1 MSLGPHHSAALTQKG
16 EVYTWGQAG
25 WRFCLDFLGILSGFF
40 GWFLEGSKET
50 MLSDFGHFGSFSQAG
65 RLGHASQGAEVDDA
79 GL

>member
-1 MSLGPHHSAALTQKG
+1 MEILFGFS
-16 EVYTWGQAG
+16 W
-25 WRFCLDFLGILSGFF
+25 DFEWIF

>member
-25 WRFCLDFLGILSGFF
+25 WRFCLDFLGILSGF
-40 GWFLEGSKET
+40 
-50 MLSDFGHFGSFSQAG
+50 SDFGHFDSFSQAG